1 MPRGY
6 ARFVDEGRVV
16 GTMASILIGTSDGI
30 YELEKPAG
38 LEGRTVSALGAEGPR
53 LWALADGT
61 SLLRSVD
68 GGGWESVAEVEG
80 HRGRCVLP
88 LEGADG
94 LVGTSEARLMRLR
107 GSRLEPVPSFDRV
120 EGRDRWYTPWGG
132 PPDTRSLTR
141 ATNGR
146 IFANV
151 HVGGIVRSDDAETW
165 EPAGISV
172 DSDVH
177 QVLAHPSR
185 ANVVLAACAYG
196 LAVSDDGGDTWTFE
210 TDGLHASYCRAVA
223 VSAETVLVS
232 ASRGHRGEQAAVY
245 RLTGNRRE
253 FERCSDGLPEW
264 FDDNVDT
271 HCLAA
276 QDGTVALGTTDGSV
290 YVSTDEGATWEQAG
304 ANLPSIRCL
313 VIV

>member
-1 MPRGY
+1 MRK
-6 ARFVDEGRVV
+6 
-16 GTMASILIGTSDGI
+16 MASILIGTSDGL

-38 LEGRTVSALGAEGPR
+38 LEGRTVTALAAEGPR
-53 LWALADGT
+53 LWAIADGT
-61 SLLRSVD
+61 SLVRSAN
-68 GGGWESVAEVEG
+68 GGGWESVADVEG
-80 HRGRCVLP
+80 HRGQCVLP
-88 LEGADG
+88 LDEADA

-107 GSRLEPVPSFDRV
+107 GARLEPVASFDNV

-141 ATNGR
+141 ATSGR
-146 IFANV
+146 TFANV
-151 HVGGIVRSDDAETW
+151 HVGGIVRSDGGEAW

-185 ANVVLAACAYG
+185 PNVVLAACAYG
-196 LAVSDDGGDTWTFE
+196 LAVSDNGGDAWTFE
-210 TDGLHASYCRAVA
+210 TEGLHASYCRAVA
-223 VSAETVLVS
+223 VSAETILVS
-232 ASRGHRGEQAAVY
+232 ASRGHRGEQAAVF
-245 RLTGNRRE
+245 RLIGSGRE
-253 FERCSDGLPEW
+253 FERCRDGLPEW

-276 QDGTVALGTTDGSV
+276 GEGTVALGTTDGSV
-290 YVSTDEGATWEQAG
+290 YVSTDDGATWEQAG
-304 ANLPSIRCL
+304 ADLPAIRCL

>member
-1 MPRGY
+1 
-6 ARFVDEGRVV
+6 
-16 GTMASILIGTSDGI
+16 
-30 YELEKPAG
+30 
-38 LEGRTVSALGAEGPR
+38 
-53 LWALADGT
+53 
-61 SLLRSVD
+61 
-68 GGGWESVAEVEG
+68 
-80 HRGRCVLP
+80 
-88 LEGADG
+88 
-94 LVGTSEARLMRLR
+94 MRLR
-107 GSRLEPVPSFDRV
+107 GMGLEPVVSFERV

-141 ATNGR
+141 ATSGR

-151 HVGGIVRSDDAETW
+151 HVGGIVRSDDGEIW

-185 ANVVLAACAYG
+185 PNVVLAACAFG
-196 LAVSDDGGDTWTFE
+196 LALSDDGGDTWTFE
-210 TDGLHASYCRAVA
+210 TEGLHAAYCRAVA

-245 RLTGNRRE
+245 RRTYPGRE
-253 FERCSDGLPEW
+253 FERCRDGLPEW

-276 QDGTVALGTTDGSV
+276 GEGTVALGTSDGSV
-290 YVSTDEGATWEQAG
+290 YVSTDNAATWERAG
-304 ANLPSIRCL
+304 ADLPAIRCL